1 MNIALNQV
9 VNAAFAEA
17 EATNCRIVTI
27 EHLILALSED
37 YYLIDFFNVNNIELE
52 EVIEVITEYLEKYV
66 SEKHDVAGENIYG
79 SVYLSALL
87 KSLQQNNFLESSNPL
102 SILILKE
109 ILQMKDSWT
118 AQLLKSFGLTLSAVE
133 NYLRSRA
140 QAGISTDV
148 DQGVQKEFMDDYVID
163 LVQMAKDK
171 KFDPLIGRDYEVAR
185 AIQVLSRR
193 NKNNVVFIG
202 EPGVGKSAV
211 VSGIAGRIA
220 DDDIDEELAGSSL
233 FYLDIG
239 AVVAGTKYRGEF
251 EEKLKKILA
260 EIEDKEKPIIFID
273 EIHTIVNSGSS
284 EGSSMDTANIL
295 KPYLVKGTL
304 KCIGATTYEEYKR
317 YFEKDKALARRFQ
330 KIEVVEPSP
339 DEAKKILK
347 SLIEYYESFH
357 RVKYNENAINK
368 AVDLSHEY
376 IRDRFLPD
384 KALDIIDEAGAYV
397 KLNEIDKTVEERHV
411 KKVITSIARIKLE
424 ETKEDE
430 ISSVYYLSDNLK
442 KDIYGQN
449 QAVDRIVQV
458 VKNSKAGL
466 TEITKP
472 VGSFLFTGPTGVG
485 KTELARKLAE
495 HLGMTFTRFDMS
507 EYMEKH
513 AVARLIGSP
522 PGYVGFEEGGQLVE
536 SVKRN
541 PNAVILF
548 DEIEKAHYDIYN
560 ILLQIMDYATLTD
573 NSGRKADFRNCI
585 IIMTSN
591 AGAKEMESSKIG
603 FAHADETG
611 SESMAAIKNVF
622 SPEFRN
628 RLDGIITFN
637 NLGIEQI
644 KQVVRKFINE
654 VNAMLEEKGI
664 RLQITEDAAEYLGR
678 EGFDSKLGA
687 RPIKRLV
694 NEKIKTRLSDE
705 ILFGRLKDG
714 GSVLIDYEN
723 DSLNFKI
730 NDVWLN

>member
-37 YYLIDFFNVNNIELE
+37 YYLIDFFNANNLDLY

-66 SEKHDVAGENIYG
+66 SEKQDVAGENIYG

-87 KSLQQNNFLESSNPL
+87 KSLQHNNFLESSNPL
-102 SILILKE
+102 SIIILKE
-109 ILQMKDSWT
+109 ILHMKDSWT
-118 AQLLKSFGLTLSAVE
+118 AQLLKSFGISLSAVD

-148 DQGVQKEFMDDYVID
+148 DQDTQKEFMDDYVID
-163 LVQMAKDK
+163 LVQMAKDE
-171 KFDPLIGRDYEVAR
+171 KFDPLIGRDYEVER

-211 VSGIAGRIA
+211 VGGIATKIA
-220 DDDIDEELAGSSL
+220 EDDIDDELAGSNL

-260 EIEDKEKPIIFID
+260 EIENKDKPIIFID

-330 KIEVVEPSP
+330 KIEVVEPAP
-339 DEAKKILK
+339 DEAKKVLK

-357 RVKYNENAINK
+357 KVKYNENAINK

-397 KLNEIDKTVEERHV
+397 KLNEMDKTVEERHI

-430 ISSVYYLSDNLK
+430 IESIYYLSDNLQ

-449 QAVDRIVQV
+449 QAVEKIVQI

-485 KTELARKLAE
+485 KTELARKLSE
-495 HLGMTFTRFDMS
+495 HLGMSFTRFDMS

-611 SESMAAIKNVF
+611 SESMAAIKNIF

-644 KQVVRKFINE
+644 KQVVRKFITE
-654 VNAMLEEKGI
+654 VNAMLSEKGI
-664 RLQITEDAAEYLGR
+664 RLQITDNAAEYLGR

-714 GSVLIDYEN
+714 GNVLIDYEDN
-723 DSLNFKI
+723 SLNFKI